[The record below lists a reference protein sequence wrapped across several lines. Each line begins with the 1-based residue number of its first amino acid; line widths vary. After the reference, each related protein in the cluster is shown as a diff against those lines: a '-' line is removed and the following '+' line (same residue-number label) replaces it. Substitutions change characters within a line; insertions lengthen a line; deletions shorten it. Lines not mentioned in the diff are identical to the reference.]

1 MILFYAINW
10 CFFLSTRLLLF
21 WAFHPFFIFAE
32 KNYFSQPDIHNNL
45 HIVIAVTINRH
56 AHTLS
61 DLIYESKQP
70 KKNKSFKSIHKQCI
84 ILKLWICLLF
94 FVCLYWCNNFFL
106 LLINY
111 HFSVYK
117 LLIYLSDWSIKSGFS
132 FLPLSLCVCDDIW
145 QFHFFLHK
153 FQIYNEMQF
162 LFKDNDDDDDDE
174 KRNFPIY
181 VL

>member
-21 WAFHPFFIFAE
+21 WAFYPFF
-32 KNYFSQPDIHNNL
+32 YFCGKKIILVNPIYTIIS
-45 HIVIAVTINRH
+45 IVISVTTNRH

-84 ILKLWICLLF
+84 ILKLWISLLF

-106 LLINY
+106 LHINY

-145 QFHFFLHK
+145 QFHFF
-153 FQIYNEMQF
+153 FAQISN
-162 LFKDNDDDDDDE
+162 L
-174 KRNFPIY
+174 
-181 VL
+181 